1 MGCAAVALRS
11 YPASGPPRKAV
22 LSFHKV
28 RQPFVIGRQIAIAL
42 TQIEGPGW
50 RPPFRGNEARPR
62 DTAQLDDGWDLAPPF
77 DPYRL
82 HAIRPDPRQ
91 LGSLTG
97 MERGG
102 TRREHPPVLPDLP
115 SVT

>member
-1 MGCAAVALRS
+1 MGCAALALRS

-22 LSFHKV
+22 RSFHKV

-62 DTAQLDDGWDLAPPF
+62 DTAQLDDGRDLAPPF

-102 TRREHPPVLPDLP
+102 TRREHPPVPPDLP